1 MLYFISLNNK
11 KKMGLSLETW
21 VFVAILVL
29 AGFLVITCGLKEPEL
44 SFAFI
49 AVEIT
54 TASLSSLVLVRRFRK
69 LLSRI

>member
-1 MLYFISLNNK
+1 MPSFINGIRLEVGG
-11 KKMGLSLETW
+11 MPLETW

-29 AGFLVITCGLKEPEL
+29 AGFLVITCGLKEAEL

-49 AVEIT
+49 AVGIT